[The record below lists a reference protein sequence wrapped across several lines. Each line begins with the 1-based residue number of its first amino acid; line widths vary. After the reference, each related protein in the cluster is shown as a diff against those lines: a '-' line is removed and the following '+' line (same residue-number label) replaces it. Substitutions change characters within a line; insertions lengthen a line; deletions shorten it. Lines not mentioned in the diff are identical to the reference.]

1 MKKLFFKSLA
11 KINKKII
18 PSFGEKDLTKLSKWE
33 KIIIG
38 YRYYVTK
45 NALDD

>member
-1 MKKLFFKSLA
+1 MKRFFFKSLA
-11 KINKKII
+11 KINRKVM
-18 PSFGEKDLTKLSKWE
+18 PSFGNKDLTKLSKWQ
-33 KIIIG
+33 KILVG